1 MKGSE
6 KQIKWAQDIING
18 AFRTL
23 DWCEEQHG
31 KKTYQITC
39 HEYLSKE
46 AIAALRKEYTECL
59 EKVDDAARIIEK
71 RDMFSTSKVIDH
83 GREWMWHKG
92 QLNGITR

>member
-18 AFRTL
+18 VFRTL

-46 AIAALRKEYTECL
+46 AIEVLRKEYKNAFERC
-59 EKVDDAARIIEK
+59 DDAARIIEK
-71 RDMFSTSKVIDH
+71 RDSFCSEKVIDY
-83 GREWMWHKG
+83 GRAWMWCNG